1 MGKNKPKDF
10 IPSEF
15 FGDIDIY
22 LFDQIL
28 KNRFAPEMK
37 ILDAGCGGGRNL
49 NYFLRQR
56 FQVFAVDRND
66 EAIEYVRSLAQMLA
80 PELSPENFQISTIE
94 KMPFADEK
102 FDWVL
107 SNAVLHFAEDEAR
120 FDEML
125 REMWRVL
132 KPSGI
137 LFARLASTI
146 GIENKVERI
155 ANRRYLLPDGSERF
169 LVDEEM
175 LLKTTENLGG
185 MLVEPIKTTNV
196 QNLRCMTT
204 WIIWKT

>member
-1 MGKNKPKDF
+1 MLD
-10 IPSEF
+10 ISEY
-15 FGDIDIY
+15 FGEIDIY

-28 KNRFAPEMK
+28 KNRFAPPMK

-49 NYFLRQR
+49 VYFLREK
-56 FQVFAVDRND
+56 FDVFAVDENAD
-66 EAIEYVRSLAQMLA
+66 AVEYVRYLVKMLA
-80 PELSPENFQISTIE
+80 PEISAENFQISTIE
-94 KMPFADEK
+94 KMPFADDT

-107 SNAVLHFAEDEAR
+107 SNAVLHFAEDEKQ
-120 FDEML
+120 FDAML

-155 ANRRYLLPDGSERF
+155 TERRYLLPDGSERF

-175 LLKTTENLGG
+175 LLEKTKALGG
-185 MLVEPIKTTNV
+185 IFIEPIKTTNV

-204 WIIWKT
+204 WIIQK